1 MENFIE
7 QLSRLK
13 HRLSGT
19 PENKRGVEIIRG
31 IFDSFGWVTRCE
43 GFRVPGSFAY
53 GFTVNILVLVA
64 IYFFLWD
71 YYVVS
76 LVLYGIGV
84 ISFWGELTL
93 SFHWLRRL
101 GPTHGDCNIE
111 ARWEGETE
119 DRPLVIVLAHHD
131 TPRSGI
137 IYHERVGGRLG
148 PLMAGAFPPF
158 SRLFFLPFFG
168 VVLLGAALGFRPVVV
183 VESVVFGV
191 SIFACMI
198 LGLTL
203 FLVVQWGLSTPS
215 PGANDNSSGVL
226 VLLELARRLAVDGV
240 SGVSVRLLATGAEE
254 TGLLG
259 VREYI
264 RRHGDE
270 FQRRNVFFINIGS
283 VGGGE
288 LCWVVSEESLG
299 KVRYPVE
306 GFEVLDRFER
316 GGDLVLLP
324 RERLIAPT
332 DGLPLAREGFPVLT
346 LVGLEGRIMP
356 SNYHRV
362 TDTFDRLDRRNL
374 VKAADIIEKVIR
386 GSEVFPTPGF
396 YK

>member
-19 PENKRGVEIIRG
+19 PENERGVQIIRG
-31 IFDSFGWVTRCE
+31 IFDSFGWETRCE

-53 GFTVNILVLVA
+53 GFTVNILVLLA
-64 IYFFLWD
+64 IYFFLRD
-71 YYVVS
+71 YYAVP

-84 ISFWGELTL
+84 VSFWGELAL

-101 GPTHGDCNIE
+101 HPAHEACNIE
-111 ARWEGETE
+111 ARWEGEE
-119 DRPLVIVLAHHD
+119 EEGPLVIVLAHHD

-137 IYHERVGGRLG
+137 IYHEKVAGRLA
-148 PLMAGAFPPF
+148 PLIARSFPPF
-158 SRLFFLPFFG
+158 NRLFFLPFFG
-168 VVLLGAALGFRPVVV
+168 AVLLGAALGLRPVAVLSPVV
-183 VESVVFGV
+183 TAVSV
-191 SIFACMI
+191 FASAI

-203 FLVVQWGLSTPS
+203 FLVIQWGLSAPS

-226 VLLELARRLAVDGV
+226 VLLELARRLSKDRP

-254 TGLLG
+254 TGMLG

-264 RRHGDE
+264 RRHGEAFRKKD
-270 FQRRNVFFINIGS
+270 VLFINIES

-288 LCWVVSEESLG
+288 LCWVDYEEFLG

-306 GFEVLDRFER
+306 GFEILEQLERR
-316 GGDLVLLP
+316 GGLP
-324 RERLIAPT
+324 HLHRERLISPT
-332 DGLPLAREGFPVLT
+332 DGTPLARAGFRVLT
-346 LVGLEGRIMP
+346 LVGLEDRAMP

-374 VKAADIIEKVIR
+374 QDAPDIIEKIIR
-386 GSEVFPTPGF
+386 AISYTN
-396 YK
+396 